1 MGRETM
7 TDIKPVAY
15 MDKDGTLI
23 NETTHPE
30 FYTHLFTADALRAA
44 QVQVLREAAK
54 KLEINDEGYAEYM
67 VRCIADELERSGK

>member
-1 MGRETM
+1 M

-15 MDKDGTLI
+15 MDKDGTLV

-30 FYTHLFTADALRAA
+30 FYTYLYDSDALRAA

-54 KLEINDEGYAEYM
+54 KVGAYDKITIDNM
-67 VRCIADELERSGK
+67 ADELERSGK